1 MKSMHYKL
9 VFQLAIILF
18 VSVSCSGQKETD
30 SGITYEIITKG
41 SGEVP
46 EDGGK
51 WTLNM
56 AYYKEDGEKLFS
68 TADQGGAMPME
79 YRAAM
84 LTQNASFEEC
94 FSLLSEG
101 DSAVFYVSADS
112 LFKNSYRQPT
122 PPEFQG
128 TTIKLA
134 ISVEEIFSMEEYELK
149 LIDDS
154 KELLAEEKS
163 TIEAYLEQ
171 EGIVAE
177 ETESGLYYQI
187 IEQGDGAI
195 PEVGQKVFVNYT
207 GALLDGTVFD
217 TSIEE
222 DAKEAGIYNA
232 GRPYNPIDFAL
243 GKGRVIRG
251 WDIGIGLLQVG
262 TKAKLIIPSPL
273 AYGERGSGAVIKP
286 NSILVFDVELVEIV
300 E

>member
-1 MKSMHYKL
+1 MHYKL
-9 VFQLAIILF
+9 IIQLVIILL
-18 VSVSCSGQKETD
+18 VSVSCSGQRETE
-30 SGITYEIITKG
+30 SGITYEVIKNG

-51 WTLNM
+51 WMLNM
-56 AYYKEDGEKLFS
+56 AYYKADGEKLFS
-68 TADQGGAMPME
+68 TADQGGAMAME
-79 YRAAM
+79 YRSAM
-84 LTQNASFEEC
+84 FTKNASFEEC
-94 FSLLSEG
+94 FSLLGEG
-101 DSAVFYVSADS
+101 DSIIFYVSADS

-128 TTIKLA
+128 TTIKLC
-134 ISVEEIFSMEEYELK
+134 IGVEEIFTMVEYENK
-149 LIDDS
+149 LAEDS
-154 KELLAEEKS
+154 KERMNEEKS
-163 TIEAYLEQ
+163 TIEAYLQQ

-177 ETESGLYYQI
+177 ATESGLYYQI
-187 IEQGDGAI
+187 TEQGDGAI
-195 PEVGQKVFVNYT
+195 PEVGQKVLVNYT

-217 TSIEE
+217 TSREE

-232 GRPYNPIDFAL
+232 GRPYGPLDFAL

-273 AYGERGSGAVIKP
+273 AYGERGQGGVIKP
-286 NSILVFDVELVEIV
+286 NSILVFDVELVDIV